1 MNRPLTLAEA
11 QEAIQLIELQKIH
24 QARRSFWAYRQ
35 LINPNL
41 KRGWFQK
48 RVARR
53 LQRFRADLI
62 AGTRP
67 MLAIEAPPQHGKSH
81 MVVDFI
87 SWCAGHDPD
96 LSTIYAAFSDRLTRR
111 ANMRMQRILSMPVYH
126 QVFPDGARLGTGRGG
141 PGGAIR
147 NSEVLEFLG
156 HDGLFRNTTVR
167 GSVTGEGLGL
177 GVIDD
182 PIKGREAA
190 RSETTRN
197 NTWDWF
203 TDDFFTRFSEEAGLL
218 SIMTR
223 WHVDDPLGRMHDMF
237 GDELEV
243 MSFPALAVEDEYDP
257 ETGEL
262 LRRGPA
268 EGEQYGEA
276 LFPEHKSREFIMLR
290 QQAMTRG
297 NFEALYQQ
305 SPTVG
310 GGELFPVDR
319 IDPLDFSPT
328 PQEVRRSVRY
338 WDKAGTRGAGAFTA
352 GVLMHEL
359 KDGRF
364 CFGHTFRQQLEFHA
378 REAKIKEISH
388 RDASTW
394 PNYDVYVEQ
403 EPGSGGKES
412 AQRTILNLA
421 GLTAYADRPVG
432 DKELRAEPLAV
443 QVQAGN
449 TCIAPGAWA
458 QAFLDELED
467 FPGGKYKD
475 QVDAASG
482 AFAMLVGE
490 TGAKAGVLW

>member
-11 QEAIQLIELQKIH
+11 QEAIALIEMQRIH

-35 LINPNL
+35 LINPTM
-41 KRGWFQK
+41 KRGWFQ
-48 RVARR
+48 RRIARR
-53 LQRFRADLI
+53 LQRFRDELI

-81 MVVDFI
+81 MIIDFI

-96 LSTIYAAFSDRLTRR
+96 LATIYAAFSDRLTTR
-111 ANMRMQRILSMPVYH
+111 ANLRMQRLLASKTYRD
-126 QVFPDGARLGTGRGG
+126 VFPDGPRLGGGRG
-141 PGGAIR
+141 PGAALR
-147 NSEVLEFLG
+147 NSDVIEFEG
-156 HDGLFRNTTVR
+156 RSGLFRNTTVR

-177 GVIDD
+177 GVVDD

-197 NTWDWF
+197 NVWDWF
-203 TDDFFTRFSEEAGLL
+203 TDDFYTRFSEEAGLL

-223 WHVDDPLGRMHDMF
+223 WHVDDPLGRMQEMF
-237 GDELEV
+237 GDQLEV
-243 MSFPALAVEDEYDP
+243 MSFPALATEDEHDP
-257 ETGEL
+257 DTGEL

-268 EGEQYGEA
+268 EGEQYGDA

-290 QQAMTRG
+290 QAAMTRG

-310 GGELFPVDR
+310 GGELFPVER
-319 IDPLDFSPT
+319 IDQLDFTPT
-328 PQEVRRSVRY
+328 PREVRRSVRY
-338 WDKAGTRGAGAFTA
+338 WDKAGTRGAGAYTA
-352 GVLMHEL
+352 GVLLFEL
-359 KDGRF
+359 MDGRF
-364 CFGHTFRQQLEFHA
+364 CFGHVFRDQLEYHA
-378 REAKIKEISH
+378 RETKIREISN
-388 RDASTW
+388 RDAAVW
-394 PNYDVYVEQ
+394 PQYEVYVEQ

-421 GLTAYADRPVG
+421 GLVAHADRPVG

-449 TCIAPGAWA
+449 TCIAPGAWC

-467 FPGGKYKD
+467 FPGSKYKD

-482 AFAMLVGE
+482 AFAMLVGDSGP
-490 TGAKAGVLW
+490 TAGVLW